1 MAYTVTKTAVALALT
16 VSLGACGGDPADPGA
31 QVTDPAAAGELLDNA
46 GDTAADAA
54 ATAADAAGDVAIEA
68 APVADA
74 ETGAGGDGWT
84 KLQDNWEGS
93 VASIQAQW
101 GELSHEDLMA
111 VDGDREALVMLLQDR
126 YSLDRDQAEQQ
137 LNDFESTF

>member
-16 VSLGACGGDPADPGA
+16 ALIGACGGDPADPGA
-31 QVTDPAAAGELLDNA
+31 QVTDPTAAGELLDNA
-46 GDTAADAA
+46 GSAAEAAGNVVSEVAPGADAVN
-54 ATAADAAGDVAIEA
+54 G
-68 APVADA
+68 
-74 ETGAGGDGWT
+74 GGDGWT

-101 GELSHEDLMA
+101 GELSNEDLMA
-111 VDGDREALVMLLQDR
+111 VGGDREALVMLLQDR